1 MYQFDTLLSKSDIF
15 DVQIHVPIWSFDWKI
30 RNFSHYRHNQQLE
43 ELNVQHQEEID
54 RLQEQLRRER
64 ARGHEDRLH
73 YENEANQVR
82 RIAQE
87 RAAAEIERIREEE
100 ETKRKVLA
108 KKHAV
113 SNFRHSVKN
122 CEFFCYSDFTWNQN

>member
-1 MYQFDTLLSKSDIF
+1 MANFEAFHWVISSSINLFFLKSALFIIF
-15 DVQIHVPIWSFDWKI
+15 
-30 RNFSHYRHNQQLE
+30 RHNQQLE
-43 ELNVQHQEEID
+43 ELNGQHQEEIE

-64 ARGHEDRLH
+64 ARGHDDRLH

-87 RAAAEIERIREEE
+87 RAAAEIDRIRDEE

-113 SNFRHSVKN
+113 SFRFLLLLFSV
-122 CEFFCYSDFTWNQN
+122 FFYKMYKKTRA